1 MTLIGPFLFSQ
12 VSFKPAF
19 NVGKIA
25 RENASGTVEV
35 DCFPLHVLLL
45 ALNVTRVDY
54 FSLDVEGAELDV
66 LRTVPFD
73 RIDIRVGPRFESRR
87 VHDSFTVEACHYI
100 FMTRFVEMGG
110 KDT

>member
-1 MTLIGPFLFSQ
+1 M
-12 VSFKPAF
+12 
-19 NVGKIA
+19 
-25 RENASGTVEV
+25 

-73 RIDIRVGPRFESRR
+73 RIDIRVGPGFESGPLRR
-87 VHDSFTVEACHYI
+87 F
-100 FMTRFVEMGG
+100 
-110 KDT
+110 